1 MLINL
6 NVSSF
11 FQGPPGPSGPKGER
25 VMCPLGSVFVTC
37 LIHRLLLCY
46 PLQWND
52 LKFLDIILFSDLLLY
67 FKYWY
72 FDCHIFYLGWY
83 RTEGRI
89 WTSGKI
95 TVLLYFK
102 HFTYKRYYF
111 YHFWKFC
118 HWTLGTHWAGWT
130 SRSIP
135 SLPRWHFLLC
145 VRAKSR
151 RPKKACD
158 QPSQSKFPGVW
169 PQPNCSG
176 NGKQE
181 LRTPRWRHSPCWKII
196 WTDRKTRW
204 RDSDDQIPD
213 RERGQPC

>member
-1 MLINL
+1 MFILWNFMLINL

-37 LIHRLLLCY
+37 LIHRLVLCY

-111 YHFWKFC
+111 YHFFLKILSLNIRDP
-118 HWTLGTHWAGWT
+118 LGRLDPQEHPKPSPLTFSPLR
-130 SRSIP
+130 SRQ
-135 SLPRWHFLLC
+135 
-145 VRAKSR
+145 K
-151 RPKKACD
+151 
-158 QPSQSKFPGVW
+158 
-169 PQPNCSG
+169 
-176 NGKQE
+176 
-181 LRTPRWRHSPCWKII
+181 
-196 WTDRKTRW
+196 
-204 RDSDDQIPD
+204 
-213 RERGQPC
+213 